1 VFPKIYTP
9 AEKVFPKYTCKNKQT
24 DIEVFRGLGE
34 EALLA
39 CMLVDVGCGNVP
51 FFAGFGGN
59 DVACKGVCLLD

>member
-1 VFPKIYTP
+1 MTRLLRKLPHQRL
-9 AEKVFPKYTCKNKQT
+9 KYTCENKHETDSENKQT
-24 DIEVFRGLGE
+24 LKFRGLGE

-59 DVACKGVCLLD
+59 LAATT